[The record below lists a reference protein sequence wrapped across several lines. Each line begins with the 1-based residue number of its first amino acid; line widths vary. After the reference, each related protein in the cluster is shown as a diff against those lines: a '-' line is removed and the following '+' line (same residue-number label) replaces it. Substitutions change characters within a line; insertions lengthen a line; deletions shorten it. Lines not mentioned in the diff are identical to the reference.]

1 MAHRVLELTLVS
13 ASNLPSVNLFSGMQV
28 YAVASVYGDPRTR
41 QRTLTDRNGET
52 EPAWNHTVW
61 FAVSPTAAAAGRA
74 YLHVLL
80 RTERYFAGS
89 FGFGDCDVGEVFI
102 PVADLLAGACA
113 AGGGTPW
120 RCVSYPV
127 RKAQSSRHRGALS
140 IAYRLGPWWCPP
152 RNPIARRSCR
162 RGTPWRCASYPVRKA
177 QRSRHRGTLS
187 IAYRLGPVVLPPSEP
202 NCQAVMP
209 PCRPARRN
217 FNWNGRFALGLGSGL
232 LGGGFAGTAAYRSG

>member
-28 YAVASVYGDPRTR
+28 YAVVSVYGDPRTR
-41 QRTLTDRNGET
+41 QRTLTDRDGET

-89 FGFGDCDVGEVFI
+89 FGFGDCDV
-102 PVADLLAGACA
+102 A
-113 AGGGTPW
+113 A
-120 RCVSYPV
+120 RCSSPSLTCS
-127 RKAQSSRHRGALS
+127 RAPAPPEESSRHRGALS
-140 IAYRLGPWWCPP
+140 IAYRLGP
-152 RNPIARRSCR
+152 
-162 RGTPWRCASYPVRKA
+162 
-177 QRSRHRGTLS
+177 
-187 IAYRLGPVVLPPSEP
+187 VVVPPSEP
-202 NCQAVMP
+202 DCQAVMP

-217 FNWNGRFALGLGSGL
+217 FNWNGRFVLGIGSGL
-232 LGGGFAGTAAYRSG
+232 VGGGFTGTAAYRSG

>member
-41 QRTLTDRNGET
+41 QRTLTDRDGET

-89 FGFGDCDVGEVFI
+89 FGFGDRDVGEVFI

-113 AGGGTPW
+113 TGGGTPW
-120 RCVSYPV
+120 RCASYPV

-140 IAYRLGPWWCPP
+140 IAYRLGPVVAPP
-152 RNPIARRSCR
+152 
-162 RGTPWRCASYPVRKA
+162 
-177 QRSRHRGTLS
+177 L
-187 IAYRLGPVVLPPSEP
+187 LPSEP
-202 NCQAVMP
+202 DCQAVMP

-217 FNWNGRFALGLGSGL
+217 FNWNGRFELGLGSEL
-232 LGGGFAGTAAYRSG
+232 LGAGFAGTAAYRSR

>member
-13 ASNLPSVNLFSGMQV
+13 ARDLPNVNLFSGMQV

-41 QRTLTDRNGET
+41 QRTLTDRDGET
-52 EPAWNHTVW
+52 DPAWNHTVW

-89 FGFGDCDVGEVFI
+89 FGFGDRDVGEVFI
-102 PVADLLAGACA
+102 LVADLLAGACA

-120 RCVSYPV
+120 RCASYPV
-127 RKAQSSRHRGALS
+127 RKAQSNRH
-140 IAYRLGPWWCPP
+140 C
-152 RNPIARRSCR
+152 
-162 RGTPWRCASYPVRKA
+162 
-177 QRSRHRGTLS
+177 GTLS
-187 IAYRLGPVVLPPSEP
+187 IAYRLGPVVAPPLEP
-202 NCQAVMP
+202 DCPAVMP

-217 FNWNGRFALGLGSGL
+217 FNWNGHFALGLGSGL
-232 LGGGFAGTAAYRSG
+232 LGGGFAGTTTAAYRSR